1 MRDLLKLDFRKLSDN
16 SSRLNISKGTIADII
31 GLFIEWVQKLSETE
45 EDNSS
50 NESIMDLFFK

>member
-16 SSRLNISKGTIADII
+16 FSRLNISKGTIADIV